1 MPVNQLPSPCWTA
14 DGTGD
19 GRHFPEQA
27 EDSWKEL
34 PYLCFVA
41 ECDGKPG
48 QPCGEPMGN
57 DEFAFTHF
65 ATFEEARSAAPDEEW
80 QISPDGVVQC
90 PDDLME
96 VTPDDD

>member
-14 DGTGD
+14 DGTWE
-19 GRHFPEQA
+19 GRHFSGQIDSRWKVLPE
-27 EDSWKEL
+27 
-34 PYLCFVA
+34 PCFVA

-48 QPCGEPMGN
+48 VPCGEPMGN

-65 ATFEEARSAAPDEEW
+65 STFEEARFAAPSEEW

-90 PDDLME
+90 PDDRAE
-96 VTPDDD
+96 GGSDD